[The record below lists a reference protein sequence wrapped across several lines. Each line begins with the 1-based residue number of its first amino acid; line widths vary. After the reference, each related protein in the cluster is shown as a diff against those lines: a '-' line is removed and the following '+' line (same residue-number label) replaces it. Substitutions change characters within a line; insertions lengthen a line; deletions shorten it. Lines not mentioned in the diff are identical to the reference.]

1 MMQAEDDYWLD
12 LGHAAD
18 AVPSVLPSSGG
29 DEISGVEPLGDQFGV
44 WPQKTVPDTLQA
56 PLFGSLADGCETV
69 LGCFA
74 ILDGAKIANLPE
86 VLTASGLPH
95 RCLFQ
100 GDAFDTLGDAAP
112 WIVQLEA
119 GSSLTRQLFTQGA
132 EPTQFWDR
140 EPGLYLRSSQGLDAL
155 WQHFRTFARVRNS
168 QGEWVVF
175 RFWEPHVAQACLEAG
190 YLRYF
195 HGSEQQ
201 MVAAV
206 ICCNVLEHCTLHHAP
221 EHPDTAPACQL
232 SRAQEQAMAQ
242 AVARRRRIEMALALR
257 RSFPEQT
264 ADRSRDDL
272 HSMVEQVVQR
282 MSVYGIRK
290 LRSIHVLASW
300 QLFFGERFE
309 QRDPAGQLIQILA
322 GHLDEDAKLAQLERR
337 MDVLHETGAL

>member
-12 LGHAAD
+12 LGRAAD
-18 AVPSVLPSSGG
+18 AVPGVLPSAGG
-29 DEISGVEPLGDQFGV
+29 EEISGVEPLGDQFGV
-44 WPQKTVPDTLQA
+44 WPQKTVPDTLQT

-69 LGCFA
+69 PGCFA

-119 GSSLTRQLFTQGA
+119 DSSLTRQLFTKGA

-140 EPGLYLRSSQGLDAL
+140 EPGLYLRSPQDLDAL
-155 WQHFRTFARVRNS
+155 WQHFRTFTRVRNS

-206 ICCNVLEHCTLHHAP
+206 ICCNVLEQCTLHHAP
-221 EHPDTAPACQL
+221 EHPGAAPACQL
-232 SRAQEQAMAQ
+232 SRAQEQMLAQ
-242 AVARRRRIEMALALR
+242 AVARRRRIEMSLALR

-272 HSMVEQVVQR
+272 HSMVAQVVQR

-300 QLFFGERFE
+300 QLFFGESFE

-337 MDVLHETGAL
+337 MDALHETGAL